1 MAHRMDIETIINDYL
16 ANRANK
22 RRSRDSVHF
31 EMHWERDVVR
41 LLDDIN
47 ARSLDPFIYSFVR
60 QRPRPREVIAGLMQ
74 MKIPQQHFDTMVRP
88 LVEAE
93 LTDRTFNNRIGYG
106 CERAIRQLMKDIRD
120 VSRGYTR
127 DAYIIT
133 RDIRAYFPSTDLQRT
148 YNMYRELIERNIPE
162 GEERDDLLYIL
173 QRVTYM
179 YPRRHVRL
187 LSPPHDYEDIR
198 KAGKS
203 VIFNCDDGHGAC
215 LGNQFWQ
222 VQKNYELAD
231 FDRWQVVEC
240 GMYYG
245 RFVDDMWWVVDNL
258 QAGLAHV
265 AHSER
270 VLREQYGFEMH
281 PRKRYQQHYSKGVS
295 LLGVHIKYDRVYTN
309 DRTIRSCRMAIR
321 KWNRLAYPSQI
332 EHFLA
337 SINSFLGMMKHRND
351 YGKIRDIVEEVSP
364 KWLRYCHY
372 NDDRRCFE
380 ANEGYKHND
389 LLIRKYGFK
398 FNKLKHKNNDKTG
411 NRRAQERAGL
421 AHT

>member
-1 MAHRMDIETIINDYL
+1 
-16 ANRANK
+16 
-22 RRSRDSVHF
+22 
-31 EMHWERDVVR
+31 
-41 LLDDIN
+41 
-47 ARSLDPFIYSFVR
+47 
-60 QRPRPREVIAGLMQ
+60 
-74 MKIPQQHFDTMVRP
+74 
-88 LVEAE
+88 
-93 LTDRTFNNRIGYG
+93 
-106 CERAIRQLMKDIRD
+106 
-120 VSRGYTR
+120 
-127 DAYIIT
+127 
-133 RDIRAYFPSTDLQRT
+133 
-148 YNMYRELIERNIPE
+148 MYRELIERNIPE

-179 YPRRHVRL
+179 YPSRHVRL
-187 LSPPHDYEDIR
+187 LSPPQDYEDIR

-203 VIFNCDDGHGAC
+203 VIFNCDDDHGAC

-222 VQKNYELAD
+222 VQKNYEFAD
-231 FDRWQVVEC
+231 FDRWQVVDC
-240 GMYYG
+240 GMHYG

-309 DRTIRSCRMAIR
+309 DRTIRSCRMAIH

-337 SINSFLGMMKHRND
+337 SINSFLGMMKYRND

-389 LLIRKYGFK
+389 ILIRKYGFK
-398 FNKLKHKNNDKTG
+398 FNKLKHRNNDKTG

>member
-148 YNMYRELIERNIPE
+148 YDMYRELIERNIPE

-179 YPRRHVRL
+179 YPSRHVRL

-198 KAGKS
+198 KARKS

-240 GMYYG
+240 GMRYG

-265 AHSER
+265 AHSEK

-309 DRTIRSCRMAIR
+309 DRAIRSCRMAIR
-321 KWNRLAYPSQI
+321 KWNRLVYPSQI

-351 YGKIRDIVEEVSP
+351 YGKIRDLVEEVSP

>member
-1 MAHRMDIETIINDYL
+1 MDIETIINDYL

-74 MKIPQQHFDTMVRP
+74 MKIPQQHFDTMVRQ

-148 YNMYRELIERNIPE
+148 YDMYRELIERNIPE

-179 YPRRHVRL
+179 YPSRHVRL
-187 LSPPHDYEDIR
+187 LSPPQDYEDIR

-240 GMYYG
+240 GMHYG

-295 LLGVHIKYDRVYTN
+295 LLGVHIKYDRVYKN
-309 DRTIRSCRMAIR
+309 DRTTRSCRMAIR

-351 YGKIRDIVEEVSP
+351 YGKIRDLVEEVSP

>member
-88 LVEAE
+88 LVGAE

-148 YNMYRELIERNIPE
+148 YDMYRELIEQNIPE

-187 LSPPHDYEDIR
+187 LSPPHDYEDIH

-240 GMYYG
+240 GMHYG

-309 DRTIRSCRMAIR
+309 DRTIQNCRMAIR

-337 SINSFLGMMKHRND
+337 SINSFLGMMKHRDD